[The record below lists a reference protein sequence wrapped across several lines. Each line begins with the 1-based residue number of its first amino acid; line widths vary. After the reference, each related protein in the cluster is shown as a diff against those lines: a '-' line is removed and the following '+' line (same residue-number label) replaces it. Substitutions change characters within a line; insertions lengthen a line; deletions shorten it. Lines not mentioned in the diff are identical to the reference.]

1 MNFKLAYNL
10 VANDL
15 EKLKQIDS
23 ERTQAYALILQSAA
37 LFDMVVSEVEKTAA
51 MKKAAEVKGQ
61 EVVPYWV
68 A

>member
-1 MNFKLAYNL
+1 MNFKNAYNI

-15 EKLKQIDS
+15 EKLKQKDS

-51 MKKAAEVKGQ
+51 MQKAAEVKGQ